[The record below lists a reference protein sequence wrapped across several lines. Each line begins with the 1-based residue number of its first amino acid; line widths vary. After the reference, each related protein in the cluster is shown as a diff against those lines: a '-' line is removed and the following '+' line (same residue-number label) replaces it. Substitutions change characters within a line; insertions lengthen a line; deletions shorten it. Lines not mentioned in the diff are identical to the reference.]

1 MTSPVGGA
9 SWLAIRSRA
18 GGAMKSSVGRFFED
32 FRVGQVF
39 RHACPRTV
47 TDGDVAFYR
56 AMTGSRFALQ
66 SSDEFARA
74 LGHPMAPVDDFL
86 VFNLI
91 LSRSV
96 ADVGL
101 NAVANLG
108 YAGCRFLTPVYP
120 GDTLS
125 AVTEV
130 IGLRDSGGRTGV
142 VYLRT
147 TGYKDGGTEVVDLAR
162 WQSVRKAEEGV
173 PPFAEQLV
181 PQLPA
186 AVPAD
191 ALGSA
196 LPVIDVSAWDSGLSG
211 SRFRWGDYELGE
223 RIDHVDGVLVDEGL
237 QMAASR
243 FFQNP
248 ARQHPLPFADERSR
262 GRWLVSGG
270 YVLSIARA
278 ISYNGLGNAAHVA
291 AINGARY
298 VGPVFTG
305 STIHA
310 WSTVLAKEMLDG
322 RDDLGALRVR
332 LVAVRDQPATD
343 FPDRDDAGGYLP
355 SVVLDADL
363 WLLMPR

>member
-1 MTSPVGGA
+1 
-9 SWLAIRSRA
+9 
-18 GGAMKSSVGRFFED
+18 MKGSVGRYFED

-39 RHACPRTV
+39 RHAGPRTV
-47 TDGDVAFYR
+47 TDGDVAVYR
-56 AMTGSRFALQ
+56 SLTGSRFALQ
-66 SSDEFARA
+66 SSDDFARA
-74 LGHPMAPVDDFL
+74 LGHPMAPIDDLL
-86 VFNLI
+86 VFNLVYA
-91 LSRSV
+91 RSV
-96 ADVGL
+96 PDVGL

-108 YAGCRFLTPVYP
+108 YAGCRFLAPLYP
-120 GDTLS
+120 GETLT

-130 IGLRDSGGRTGV
+130 IGMRDSGGRTGV

-147 TGYKDGGTEVVDLAR
+147 TGYKDGVTEVIDFAR

-191 ALGSA
+191 ALGSG

-211 SRFRWGDYELGE
+211 SRYRWGDYELGE
-223 RIDHVDGVLVDEGL
+223 RIDHIDGLHVDEGL
-237 QMAASR
+237 QMAAAR

-248 ARQHPLPFADERSR
+248 ARQHPMPFTDERSR
-262 GRWLVSGG
+262 GAWLVSGG
-270 YVLSIARA
+270 LVLALAR
-278 ISYNGLGNAAHVA
+278 SLSFNGLGNAVHVS
-291 AINGARY
+291 AINAARY
-298 VGPVFTG
+298 VAPVFTG
-305 STIHA
+305 STIFA

-343 FPDRDDAGGYLP
+343 FPDRDDAGAYLP
-355 SVVLDADL
+355 SVVLDTDL
-363 WLLMPR
+363 WLLIPR